1 MQIQS
6 IIIFS
11 FLYQSMELRNTT
23 NQSFTSRCPQIRDA
37 QWVSHI
43 VNSTFPHFSTT
54 KHQEGIISYLENNN
68 LCSSRPNNLG
78 QVMDLLE
85 QTPAIN
91 KRRPPKTALEKVED
105 FVRYIFLSKENKKKF
120 KIKKHIYD
128 KIYQL
133 KDLRKKS
140 FKKDSIKKDSVA
152 MKIIKYIK
160 NEKIGNCLEDAMLSE
175 IVLKLNGVKNVTRIH
190 MYNLVNGK
198 EKVIDHSVCLINP
211 PDVPFEKGHFH
222 PKSIIVDAWSG
233 KCDFAENMLKY
244 YRNTKGKFFRVKGN
258 KKTIYEPAK
267 EISISNSDLEQIKNE
282 YPQLIYPNK
291 EHKFL
296 NIK

>member
-1 MQIQS
+1 
-6 IIIFS
+6 
-11 FLYQSMELRNTT
+11 MEIGNNT

-68 LCSSRPNNLG
+68 LCSSRPNNLT
-78 QVMDLLE
+78 QVMELLE
-85 QTPAIN
+85 RTPEIN
-91 KRRPPKTALEKVED
+91 KRRPPKSILEKIENSIN
-105 FVRYIFLSKENKKKF
+105 YLFLSKRDKRIFN
-120 KIKKHIYD
+120 IKKHIYN

-133 KDLRKKS
+133 IELRKNAFKKE
-140 FKKDSIKKDSVA
+140 FLKKDSPTI
-152 MKIIKYIK
+152 KIIEYLK

-175 IVLKLNGVKNVTRIH
+175 IVLKLNGVKNVSRIH
-190 MYNLVNGK
+190 MYNLVNGG
-198 EKVIDHSVCLINP
+198 EKVVDHSVCLINP

-233 KCDFAENMLKY
+233 KCDFAENMLRD
-244 YRNTKGKFFRVKGN
+244 YRNTRGKFFRVKGN

-267 EISISNSDLEQIKNE
+267 EIPISNSDLEKIKNE

-291 EHKFL
+291 ERKFL
-296 NIK
+296 DIK

>member
-1 MQIQS
+1 
-6 IIIFS
+6 
-11 FLYQSMELRNTT
+11 MELRNTT
-23 NQSFTSRCPQIRDA
+23 SQSFTSRCSQIKDA

-54 KHQEGIISYLENNN
+54 KHQEGILSYLKNNN
-68 LCSSRPNNLG
+68 LCSTRPNNLG
-78 QVMDLLE
+78 QVMVLLE

-91 KRRPPKTALEKVED
+91 KRRSPKTMLEKVED
-105 FVRYIFLSKENKKKF
+105 FVHYLFLSKENKKKF

-133 KDLRKKS
+133 IELRKNCLKKENL
-140 FKKDSIKKDSVA
+140 KKDSPTMEMLSYLEK
-152 MKIIKYIK
+152 
-160 NEKIGNCLEDAMLSE
+160 EKIGNCLEDAMLSE
-175 IVLKLNGVKNVTRIH
+175 IVLKLNGVKNVSRIH

-198 EKVIDHSVCLINP
+198 EKTIDHSVCLINP
-211 PDVPFEKGHFH
+211 PNVPIEKGYFH

-233 KCDFAENMLKY
+233 KCDFAENMLRD
-244 YRNTKGKFFRVKGN
+244 YRNTRGKFFRVKGN

-267 EISISNSDLEQIKNE
+267 EIPISNEDLEKIINK

-291 EHKFL
+291 NRKFL
-296 NIK
+296 DLK